1 MKRYFFLFI
10 FLFCSFHSLL
20 SQDFNRVEW
29 LRKHVYTLAHDS
41 MRGRN
46 AGSKENLVAAHYIVN
61 QFQKIGIKPFFDS
74 TYFQDFFIHTN
85 VACLN
90 IIGIIEGSDSLLKN
104 EYIIIGAHFDHI
116 GYKLM
121 GDSVVVY
128 NGADDNAS
136 GTAALIELA
145 RMLKEKEGFL
155 KRSVLLVAFDAEEQ
169 GLYGSKHLATQMPIE
184 NITLMVSMDMIGYL
198 KKSKQLY
205 LKGVATI
212 KNGKKLIESIEK
224 PEHLTLQT
232 ERFELSVFGATDTEP
247 FAKLKVPT
255 LHLTTGLKSPY
266 HKPEDD
272 ADRIDYVG
280 LALITEFMLPF
291 VEEFA
296 NNEKINP
303 SGKLSPKHDKDKTLF
318 QWGVVANIG
327 ESSLFYS
334 KSAFRSGKRGFAFA
348 GGMFMQFNF
357 KSIAIRP
364 EFLYENKSFYFPS
377 TLQYSS
383 DPVKIN
389 TQAVTLPLSLLLKLE
404 FYSNTY
410 FYVGLGGYYS
420 YYFQAVKDGKFMDF
434 SNETYRHHAGIQTSL
449 GVNVHHINMSVVF
462 RNELTPALKHSPIV
476 RNEAVYC
483 LLSYSF

>member
-1 MKRYFFLFI
+1 
-10 FLFCSFHSLL
+10 
-20 SQDFNRVEW
+20 
-29 LRKHVYTLAHDS
+29 

-61 QFQKIGIKPFFDS
+61 QFQEIGIKPFFDS
-74 TYFQDFFIHTN
+74 TYFQNFRIYTN
-85 VACLN
+85 VACRN

-116 GYKLM
+116 GYKLVD
-121 GDSVVVY
+121 DSVVVY

-145 RMLKEKEGFL
+145 RMLKEKEEHL

-169 GLYGSKHLATQMPIE
+169 GLYGSKHLATQMPIK
-184 NITLMVSMDMIGYL
+184 NIALMVSMDMVGYF
-198 KKSKQLY
+198 KKSKKLY

-224 PEHLTLQT
+224 PEHLKLQT
-232 ERFELSVFGATDTEP
+232 ERFELSVWGATDTEP

-255 LHLTTGLKSPY
+255 LHITTGLKSPY

-272 ADRIDYVG
+272 ADRIDYIG
-280 LALITEFMLPF
+280 LGLISEFMALF

-296 NNEKINP
+296 NNEKVKP
-303 SGKLSPKHDKDKTLF
+303 SGKLSPKHDKDNALF
-318 QWGVVANIG
+318 QWGIVANIG
-327 ESSLFYS
+327 ESSLLYS
-334 KSAFRSGKRGFAFA
+334 KSAFHSGKKGFAFA

-357 KSIAIRP
+357 NFIALRP

-377 TLQYSS
+377 TLQFTS

-389 TQAVTLPLSLLLKLE
+389 TQAITLPLSVLLKLE
-404 FYSNTY
+404 FYSNSY
-410 FYVGLGGYYS
+410 FYLGLGGYYS

-434 SNETYRHHAGIQTSL
+434 SNETYRHHAGIQGSI
-449 GVNVHHINMSVVF
+449 GINIHQVSMSAVL
-462 RNELTPALKHSPIV
+462 RNELTPVLKHSPIIRDRAIFFCV
-476 RNEAVYC
+476 
-483 LLSYSF
+483 SYSF